1 MQNLELPRVLQF
13 TDDELR
19 NMTILEMRDA
29 FAIAE
34 TNGVLEQFVKVFWKN
49 INRVR
54 SEPSDATVTNVLRTL
69 EDRKRALGRKYDA
82 VLKRN
87 PRLPWLAD
95 VYAIQ
100 YNDIEYQI
108 RWLCLNYNV
117 QRNSKAY
124 LLKDVCE

>member
-19 NMTILEMRDA
+19 NMTMTQMRDA
-29 FAIAE
+29 YAIAE
-34 TNGVLEQFVKVFWKN
+34 ANGVLEQFSEVFWKN

-82 VLKRN
+82 V
-87 PRLPWLAD
+87 
-95 VYAIQ
+95 
-100 YNDIEYQI
+100 
-108 RWLCLNYNV
+108 
-117 QRNSKAY
+117 
-124 LLKDVCE
+124 